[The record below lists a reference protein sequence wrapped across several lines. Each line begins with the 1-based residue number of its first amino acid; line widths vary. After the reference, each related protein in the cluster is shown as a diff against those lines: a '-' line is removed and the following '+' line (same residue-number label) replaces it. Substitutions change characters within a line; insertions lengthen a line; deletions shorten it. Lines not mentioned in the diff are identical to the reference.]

1 MLNKIQISTMIG
13 LQDSM
18 NSKINPNW
26 IVADYNWMLAGAME
40 MAEAIEHHGWKWWK
54 ASVPNWPA
62 LRVELVDY
70 WHFVLSKSIVDSEG
84 VYDSAMNFLLPVED
98 KDPGLFL
105 FDGYVRTISEMTI
118 VEKLFYLVGL
128 ASVGRFEFYLF
139 QSIMEDAKFSW
150 EELFIQYICKNVL
163 NNFRQDNGYKENTY
177 TKIWYDGREDN
188 DHMLD
193 VLEAFRDKIYE
204 PEFVAVMNIELNER
218 YLRTIEEK

>member
-40 MAEAIEHHGWKWWK
+40 MAEAIDHHGWKWWK

-84 VYDSAMNFLLPVED
+84 NYDASMNFLLPEQD
-98 KDPGLFL
+98 KNPFFFN
-105 FDGYVRTISEMTI
+105 FDSKYYEIANMTL
-118 VEKLFYLVGL
+118 VEKLFKLVGL

-139 QSIMEDAKFSW
+139 QSIMEADEFSW

-193 VLEAFRDKIYE
+193 ILSEFRSQIYEAEFVNVLE
-204 PEFVAVMNIELNER
+204 IELKSR
-218 YLRTIEEK
+218 YARTLAEK